1 MEQKKTTRYRYR
13 SEGRTSPWLS
23 GPELQQAARDHVFG
37 EQAEIQMAGHA
48 EWMIAGEV
56 KGLSFERIEDPSAE
70 PAIEEEDRLT
80 RFNTIRELMAAF
92 TRHDVE
98 IDLEEKDR
106 FDMVNLCATSTDHF
120 EILDDAQAERTF
132 IPYHQV
138 RSLVAVDTGKTGSS
152 YRENHR
158 LRIRMT

>member
-13 SEGRTSPWLS
+13 SEGRTSSWLS
-23 GPELQQAARDHVFG
+23 GTELQQAARDRVFG
-37 EQAEIQMAGHA
+37 AQAEIQMAGHA
-48 EWMIAGEV
+48 EWMVAGEV
-56 KGLSFERIEDPSAE
+56 KGLSFEPVEDPMAG
-70 PAIEEEDRLT
+70 PVIEEEDRLT

-98 IDLEEKDR
+98 IDLDEKGR
-106 FDMVNLCATSTDHF
+106 FDLVNLCATSTDHF
-120 EILDDAQAERTF
+120 EILDDAQTERTF